1 MSELPWLGDACSLV
15 DALRAGEVSAVE
27 VLEASLAAIERSQL
41 NAFSYVDPGAAR
53 AAGAGADL
61 SLPFAGVPVGIKE
74 LHKVKGWPETH
85 ASVAFRGNV
94 SDVDGTEVARLRAAG
109 AVLVGLTT
117 SSEFG
122 FVGYTST
129 KLNGTTRNPWAT
141 DRTPGGSSGGSAA
154 AVAGGLVPLCEA
166 MDGGGSIRIPA
177 GFSGL
182 FGLKPTYGR
191 IPLGPATPLAA
202 LIDAYGCVSRSV
214 RDTAR
219 WLDVCNGHDPRDRF
233 SLPRVEGW
241 EANLRTHDL
250 AGLRVAV
257 SPTLGGLAVVHPEVE
272 AIVND
277 AADALVKAAG
287 LRRVDATIDLP
298 PPGLL
303 TWGAA
308 GAPAAAYTFRNVWP
322 DRAGDM
328 GDELRMGLELAQ
340 QGYNLA
346 AAAHVEKF
354 RVQITEAMAD
364 LFDEVDLVL
373 CASNPMEAYG
383 AEGPTPFQVG
393 DVLVDPFNAGLL
405 TSPANMTGYPAASI
419 PAGTTASGLPV
430 GLQAYARPHEEALLL
445 ELGLMVERERPWPLV
460 APGSPS

>member
-1 MSELPWLGDACSLV
+1 MSDAPWLGDACSLV

-41 NAFSYVDPGAAR
+41 NAFSYLDPEAAR
-53 AAGAGADL
+53 AAAAGVDL
-61 SLPFAGVPVGIKE
+61 SLPFGGVPVGIKE

-219 WLDVCNGHDPRDRF
+219 WLDVCNRHDPRARC
-233 SLPRVEGW
+233 SLP
-241 EANLRTHDL
+241 
-250 AGLRVAV
+250 
-257 SPTLGGLAVVHPEVE
+257 
-272 AIVND
+272 
-277 AADALVKAAG
+277 
-287 LRRVDATIDLP
+287 
-298 PPGLL
+298 
-303 TWGAA
+303 
-308 GAPAAAYTFRNVWP
+308 
-322 DRAGDM
+322 
-328 GDELRMGLELAQ
+328 Q
-340 QGYNLA
+340 
-346 AAAHVEKF
+346 
-354 RVQITEAMAD
+354 
-364 LFDEVDLVL
+364 
-373 CASNPMEAYG
+373 
-383 AEGPTPFQVG
+383 
-393 DVLVDPFNAGLL
+393 
-405 TSPANMTGYPAASI
+405 
-419 PAGTTASGLPV
+419 
-430 GLQAYARPHEEALLL
+430 
-445 ELGLMVERERPWPLV
+445 
-460 APGSPS
+460 